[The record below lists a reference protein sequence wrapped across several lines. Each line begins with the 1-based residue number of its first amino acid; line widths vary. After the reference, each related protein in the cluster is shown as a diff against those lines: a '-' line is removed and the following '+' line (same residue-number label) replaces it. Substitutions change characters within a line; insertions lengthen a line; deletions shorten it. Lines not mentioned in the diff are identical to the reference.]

1 MRPRFCL
8 PLAVLLVLAG
18 AARAVETI
26 RDEAGQLA
34 DVRARFAEA
43 VDSASA
49 ARELVRFLDAQPK
62 PDQRPV
68 LQAYRAALEGLV
80 GKHAHAPWTKY
91 RHAKEG
97 LARFE
102 GLVEANPDSI
112 EIRMLRFTTC
122 KGLPE
127 FFGMG
132 PQAGAD
138 IGVLVELLATGAD
151 PELPEDLRRGY
162 LRWILEQGGPDPE
175 QRRRLERALAALPP
189 DS

>member
-18 AARAVETI
+18 AAPAAETA
-26 RDEAGQLA
+26 RDEDGLLA
-34 DVRARFAEA
+34 EVRGRFAEA
-43 VDSASA
+43 VVSAPA
-49 ARELVRFLDAQPK
+49 ARELVRFLDAQPE
-62 PDQRPV
+62 PVRRPV
-68 LQAYRAALEGLV
+68 LAAYRAALEGLLAR
-80 GKHAHAPWTKY
+80 HSHAPWTQY
-91 RHAKEG
+91 RHAKDA
-97 LARFE
+97 LARFA
-102 GLVEANPDSI
+102 GLVEARPGSI

-122 KGLPE
+122 KGLPD

-138 IGVLVELLATGAD
+138 LGALVELFANGAD
-151 PELPEDLRRGY
+151 PDLPEDLRRGY

-175 QRRRLERALAALPP
+175 QRLQLERALADLPP